1 MIKVVAKEE
10 KKPLPSELLNDKNHN
25 TMIIQNMTNDISIN
39 FAHMISNLA
48 LDDKDKIVKHFVHN
62 FLINN
67 FNLKQS
73 KIKNRN

>member
-25 TMIIQNMTNDISIN
+25 TMIIQNMSNDISIN

-48 LDDKDKIVKHFVHN
+48 LDDKDKIVKHFVYN